1 MEIKKLNKKGMF
13 FTILAIAL
21 LSLFFVSYT
30 IYTNVNDR
38 EPINKRIDTMNN
50 FIFSLEEDL
59 PRKLYASG
67 FRIIFLF
74 EEKIVENGTYIM
86 DINQTF
92 EEAFFNGTIYSEQQE
107 LMNGVRYQD
116 IIDSINDKSNSF
128 NVEVNLSNPK
138 ISISQEDPWNIKITL
153 TVDLYIKDLGDLV
166 SWNKTSNITTLIP
179 IENFDDPL
187 YIINTNGLIA
197 QKVNKTIYEPFVD
210 GSDVTN
216 LTLHLNNGRYINS
229 TSAPSFLNRLEG
241 NITSNQYGVESLV
254 YLPDLASQGI
264 TIKDKS
270 IVDYIYFSDN
280 DPSSNKVQSMPSWFK
295 LDTSHHQIYGVENI
309 IVP

>member
-1 MEIKKLNKKGMF
+1 MRIKKLNKKGMF

-38 EPINKRIDTMNN
+38 GPINKRIDSMNN

-107 LMNGVRYQD
+107 LINGVRYQD

-128 NVEVNLSNPK
+128 NVEVNLSNHK

-179 IENFDDPL
+179 PLLQVFLTDLKVISLQINMELNLL
-187 YIINTNGLIA
+187 YIC
-197 QKVNKTIYEPFVD
+197 
-210 GSDVTN
+210 
-216 LTLHLNNGRYINS
+216 
-229 TSAPSFLNRLEG
+229 
-241 NITSNQYGVESLV
+241 
-254 YLPDLASQGI
+254 
-264 TIKDKS
+264 
-270 IVDYIYFSDN
+270 
-280 DPSSNKVQSMPSWFK
+280 
-295 LDTSHHQIYGVENI
+295 QI
-309 IVP
+309 

>member
-179 IENFDDPL
+179 IEKFDDPL
-187 YIINTNGLIA
+187 YIVNTNGLIT
-197 QKVNKTIYEPFVD
+197 QKINRTIYDTFVS
-210 GSDVTN
+210 GNDVTN
-216 LTLHLNNGRYINS
+216 LTLHLNNRRYINS

>member
-254 YLPDLASQGI
+254 YLPDLSSQGI

-270 IVDYIYFSDN
+270 VVDYIYFSYD
-280 DPSSNKVQSMPSWFK
+280 DPANNEVQGMPSWFK
-295 LDTSHHQIYGVENI
+295 LDVPHHQTYGVENI